1 MPFELYREHPPFR
14 INEVG
19 LGQLNTED
27 GRRRLSVGG
36 AGALPFLT
44 YDGPLAHLPA
54 VGAEVWDVV
63 PESWPAPLEEV
74 LGSVAGDP
82 LTWARRA
89 VRDWGAE
96 FICLRLRGADPEHG
110 DASPEACADLAREV
124 LAAAEVPL
132 VILGCGNAAKDNAVL
147 QRVCEAC
154 AGTRCLVGPVTG
166 DNYRTIAAAAM
177 VNGHAVIAQSPVDV
191 NMQKQVC
198 VLLNDLGV
206 PQEQIV
212 MDPTTG
218 GLGYGLEYTYSVME
232 RIRLAALQGEASLAS
247 PMIVFCG
254 YEAWRAKEAKN
265 GPADGIVQGVVWE
278 ALTAGAL
285 VLSGADM
292 LVMLHPGALR
302 AVRQH
307 VGSLAE
313 GEMPL

>member
-14 INEVG
+14 INEVE
-19 LGQLNTED
+19 LGELNTE
-27 GRRRLSVGG
+27 GGSRRLSIGG

-74 LGSVAGDP
+74 LGPVAGDP
-82 LTWARRA
+82 LTWARCA

-110 DASPEACADLAREV
+110 DASPEACAGLAREV

-147 QRVCEAC
+147 QSVCEAC

-198 VLLNDLGV
+198 VLLNDLGM

-254 YEAWRAKEAKN
+254 CEAWRAKEAKN

-278 ALTAGAL
+278 ALTAAAL